1 MNPKCLYRN
10 ISIEDIFL
18 QDVYI
23 FIKVSNHLTNSLHD
37 FLFFIFYFFENNSID
52 FERYYVGFV

>member
-1 MNPKCLYRN
+1 MRDLNPKCLYRN

-23 FIKVSNHLTNSLHD
+23 FIKVSNHLKNSLHD
-37 FLFFIFYFFENNSID
+37 FLFFIFLKIIPLTLNAIT
-52 FERYYVGFV
+52 